1 VANVQPVK
9 LRLLAC
15 CLVTVCYLAPAAS
28 AASPL
33 ADVDATSFVV
43 ENAATGEVLAAR
55 KPDAQVPIA
64 SITKL
69 MTVLVTLEHAK
80 LTDVVRVDRAA
91 AEVGESAI
99 PLRPGERLTVHDLIE
114 AALIQSANNAADA
127 LALHVAGSYPAFA
140 RLMNAKAAELG
151 LDGTHFVRPDGL
163 DTPGHVS
170 TARDVTKLARVAMR
184 VPFVRATVRKTT
196 DTIAG
201 GRILRTWNDLLA
213 TFPRL
218 IGVKT
223 GHTSQAGWSQ
233 VAAARG
239 RGTTIYATILGSPDR
254 ARRNADL
261 ASLLAYG
268 ISQYTVVEPVQERR
282 VYASVAL
289 PYGRAPVQLV
299 AARSSRWVARIGRP
313 LVERVVAARAVSLPV
328 RKGQRLGTVTV
339 SARGRVIARRAL
351 VATRAVERP
360 GLAGRVGWYAG
371 QTAHHLLGWLG

>member
-1 VANVQPVK
+1 
-9 LRLLAC
+9 LATC
-15 CLVTVCYLAPAAS
+15 GLAATAT
-28 AASPL
+28 AASPF
-33 ADVDATSFVV
+33 ADVAATSFVV

-55 KPDAQVPIA
+55 KPDARVPIA

-69 MTVLVTLEHAK
+69 MTVLVTLDHAR

-91 AEVGESAI
+91 AAVGESSI
-99 PLRPGERLTVHDLIE
+99 PLRAGDRLTVRDLIE

-163 DTPGHVS
+163 DVPGHLS
-170 TARDVTKLARVAMR
+170 TARDVTKLARIAMR

-196 DTIAG
+196 ETIAG
-201 GRILRTWNDLLA
+201 GRVLHTWNDLLS

-223 GHTSQAGWSQ
+223 GHTSEAGWSE
-233 VAAARG
+233 VAAAKG

-254 ARRNADL
+254 SRRNADL

-268 ISQYTVVEPVQERR
+268 LAQYTVVEPVQEAR
-282 VYASVAL
+282 VYARVEL
-289 PYGRAPVQLV
+289 PYGKPALPLV
-299 AARSSRWVARIGRP
+299 AAVPSRSVVRIGRP
-313 LVERVVAARAVSLPV
+313 LVERVVAARTASLPV

-339 SARGRVIARRAL
+339 SSRGRVIARRPL
-351 VATRAVERP
+351 VAARTVERP
-360 GLAGRVGWYAG
+360 GLASRVGWYAG
-371 QTAHHLLGWLG
+371 RTAHRLVGLARLSVRP